1 MKTNSE
7 IAHIWAN
14 ELEYKGQ
21 QGNLFYSGK
30 TVYSYGY
37 HFPIAK
43 HLDYKTVL
51 FTKRGYSNSTSK
63 HIRLVMQAI
72 SHKDLIFCNNP
83 TASHEDNINA
93 FIREILIEGDCLINS
108 RKPEKYLI
116 AISFIKNQLKKYLE
130 YFNLKLSK
138 QQAEKI
144 NINTKEDYLE
154 RVKSEKEKREKE
166 EKKQIAK
173 GKKLYPL
180 YVHNFKNGLKQDFT
194 NEEKKCIDNYNISIG
209 CPVLFKIKEN
219 EIESSKGVKIPFE
232 IAKRYLNKFYNNEIK
247 PLDKILNYQVA
258 RVEKNLLVIG
268 CHNIYK
274 TEIDYLKTQLN

>member
-51 FTKRGYSNSTSK
+51 FTKRGYSNSTAK